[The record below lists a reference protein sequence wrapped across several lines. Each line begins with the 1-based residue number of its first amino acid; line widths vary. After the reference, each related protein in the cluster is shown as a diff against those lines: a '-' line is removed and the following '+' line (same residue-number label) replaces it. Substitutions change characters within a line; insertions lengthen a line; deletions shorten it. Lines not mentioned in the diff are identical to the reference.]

1 MRHVVNTNRG
11 ILGEGDPSAVWENI
25 IRYIPD
31 EVLLMSGVRILVL
44 AAGYG
49 TEADM
54 LVQRMK
60 KLGKTDQEIR
70 DSIHLIDKYQTFT
83 NLIKKKGYNNIITQN
98 FLEWETDMKFDVVI
112 GNPPYKFK
120 GNNNFYIKFI
130 EKSQNILKDNG
141 IFAFVIPNRFLNP
154 ESMAAKQLRTF
165 FEPDAVWTDLSS
177 YFPNIGTNIGTVV
190 GKKVKNNK
198 YEKPITFIFPDGN
211 ITKSLTSPTPIMKP
225 TILSASIIE
234 KVFSDSKKKM
244 IVDNDYTGE
253 NYIQVEVS
261 YCRYRSTT
269 PRGGEKTLVTNVNH
283 INGNGNIIPCES
295 LEHANVNS
303 WFLSRSKLGR
313 FCIYS
318 FANAS
323 FVNINIVCLIM
334 PYLGADL
341 DKNDTTLY
349 KYFNLTPEEIEYI
362 EKVMK

>member
-1 MRHVVNTNRG
+1 MKHAINSNVGITGSDPTN
-11 ILGEGDPSAVWENI
+11 PWEEI
-25 IRYIPD
+25 TSHIPD
-31 EVLLMSGVRILVL
+31 ETLLKKNVRILNV
-44 AAGYG
+44 ACGYG
-49 TEADM
+49 TEIEI
-54 LVQRMK
+54 LRRRMK
-60 KLGKTDQEIR
+60 KLGRTDEEIR
-70 DSIHLIDKYQTFT
+70 NIIWMIDKYQTFT
-83 NLIKKKGYNNIITQN
+83 NDKKCYYTNVITQD

-112 GNPPYKFK
+112 GNPPYKIN

-130 EKSQNILKDNG
+130 EKSQNLLKDGG

-177 YFPNIGTNIGTVV
+177 YFPHIGTNIGAVV

-198 YEKPITFIFPDGN
+198 YEKPVTFIFSDGN

-225 TILSASIIE
+225 TILSVLIIE
-234 KVFSDSKKKM
+234 KVFSNGKKKM

-295 LEHANVNS
+295 LDHATLNS

-318 FANAS
+318 FANSS
-323 FVNINIVCLIM
+323 FVNINSVCLIM
-334 PYLGADL
+334 PYLETEL
-341 DKNDTTLY
+341 DTNDTTLY
-349 KYFNLTPEEIEYI
+349 KYFNLTDEEIDYI
-362 EKVMK
+362 EKVMQ